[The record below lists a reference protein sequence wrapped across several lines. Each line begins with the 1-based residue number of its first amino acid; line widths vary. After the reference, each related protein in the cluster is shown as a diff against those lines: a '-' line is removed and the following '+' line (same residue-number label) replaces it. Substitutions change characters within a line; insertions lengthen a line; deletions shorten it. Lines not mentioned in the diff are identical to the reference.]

1 MLSAHSERCKKLSR
15 CASQVAGNYHFR
27 IPDAKITG
35 FASTKERRETEGS
48 ADAKD

>member
-27 IPDAKITG
+27 IPDAKITS
-35 FASTKERRETEGS
+35 FASPEKWPECKDFR
-48 ADAKD
+48 DA